1 LTTNSQSQLGKAYKT
16 ASNTAI
22 QQVHIWTKRLGTC
35 KNSVQV
41 YLGISHLANAMSTPQ
56 WTMIPF
62 TRKRT
67 PQLMLLQPTLL
78 KFPKDNTKTCHA
90 ASSILI
96 LKAARTQVVNN
107 VPLHAF
113 AT

>member
-1 LTTNSQSQLGKAYKT
+1 LLE
-16 ASNTAI
+16 
-22 QQVHIWTKRLGTC
+22 
-35 KNSVQV
+35 NSVQV
-41 YLGISHLANAMSTPQ
+41 HLGSSYLANAMSTPQ

-62 TRKRT
+62 TRKRI

-78 KFPKDNTKTCHA
+78 RSPCSDLDHKDNTMIFCA

>member
-1 LTTNSQSQLGKAYKT
+1 
-16 ASNTAI
+16 
-22 QQVHIWTKRLGTC
+22 
-35 KNSVQV
+35 
-41 YLGISHLANAMSTPQ
+41 
-56 WTMIPF
+56 MIPF
-62 TRKRT
+62 VRKRI

-78 KFPKDNTKTCHA
+78 KFPCPDLNYKDNTKICHA

-113 AT
+113 ATKRQACTVIVK

>member
-1 LTTNSQSQLGKAYKT
+1 MLE
-16 ASNTAI
+16 
-22 QQVHIWTKRLGTC
+22 
-35 KNSVQV
+35 NSVQV
-41 YLGISHLANAMSTPQ
+41 HLGSSHLANAMSTPQ

-62 TRKRT
+62 TRKRIS
-67 PQLMLLQPTLL
+67 QLMLLQPTLL
-78 KFPKDNTKTCHA
+78 KFPCPDLDHKDNTKICHA

-113 AT
+113 AA